1 MGNKLL
7 YAGFETCFGWPRPR
21 HQGAGCKTH
30 LEFRSCANLICDLCF
45 TRAQAVAPETR
56 STCRRTSG
64 DSRPAD
70 SGCRTGCG
78 DTYSMHK
85 NTHTT
90 TTRPAQI
97 KKDAKWC
104 VHTCHQAPLP
114 PPGHDKMYARVSK
127 TLNRHLLALLC
138 VPINT
143 PRAQIGTSATHAGS
157 RGLIRCT
164 CLGRRH
170 GVGRGDTDMAL
181 ENRCVRVDGVLHH
194 RHVCRST
201 GHLHVIAPGAK
212 SGADLPAGRQHVFA
226 GLFSDPVGG
235 WVPAL
240 LGGQPWLHNSAGSA
254 LFILYGG
261 ENHVVR
267 RAACGVSRAG

>member
-1 MGNKLL
+1 
-7 YAGFETCFGWPRPR
+7 
-21 HQGAGCKTH
+21 
-30 LEFRSCANLICDLCF
+30 
-45 TRAQAVAPETR
+45 
-56 STCRRTSG
+56 
-64 DSRPAD
+64 
-70 SGCRTGCG
+70 
-78 DTYSMHK
+78 
-85 NTHTT
+85 
-90 TTRPAQI
+90 
-97 KKDAKWC
+97 
-104 VHTCHQAPLP
+104 
-114 PPGHDKMYARVSK
+114 
-127 TLNRHLLALLC
+127 
-138 VPINT
+138 
-143 PRAQIGTSATHAGS
+143 
-157 RGLIRCT
+157 
-164 CLGRRH
+164 
-170 GVGRGDTDMAL
+170 MAL

-267 RAACGVSRAG
+267 RRPRSVRVLPAV

>member
-30 LEFRSCANLICDLCF
+30 LEFRSCANLICDVCF
-45 TRAQAVAPETR
+45 ARAEAVAPETR

-114 PPGHDKMYARVSK
+114 PPGH
-127 TLNRHLLALLC
+127 LLALLC
-138 VPINT
+138 VPINSRT
-143 PRAQIGTSATHAGS
+143 DWYIRYARGS
-157 RGLIRCT
+157 RG
-164 CLGRRH
+164 
-170 GVGRGDTDMAL
+170 
-181 ENRCVRVDGVLHH
+181 
-194 RHVCRST
+194 VC
-201 GHLHVIAPGAK
+201 GCAK
-212 SGADLPAGRQHVFA
+212 
-226 GLFSDPVGG
+226 
-235 WVPAL
+235 
-240 LGGQPWLHNSAGSA
+240 
-254 LFILYGG
+254 
-261 ENHVVR
+261 
-267 RAACGVSRAG
+267 